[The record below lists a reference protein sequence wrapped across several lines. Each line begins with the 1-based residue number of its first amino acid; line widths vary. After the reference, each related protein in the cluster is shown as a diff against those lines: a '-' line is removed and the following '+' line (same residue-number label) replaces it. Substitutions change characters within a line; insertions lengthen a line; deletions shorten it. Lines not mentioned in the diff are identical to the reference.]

1 MENIDLLIRNGLVVT
16 MDPDGRIV
24 ENGSVA
30 ISGDGIAAI
39 GTTEELEERFSPKQT
54 LDAKGCAVMPG
65 LINAHTHAS
74 MTLFRGLADDLPLMD
89 WLQGY
94 IFPVEAHLTPE
105 WVRTGAQLACAE
117 MLLSGTTTFCDMYLF
132 EEEVAK
138 AASEAGIRALVG
150 EVLYDFPSPNYGPL
164 EEGFRYTEAL
174 IERWRSDP
182 LVSIAVE
189 PHATFT
195 CAPELLKKA
204 RSVADKHGVPF
215 IIHLSETKTEVDIVR
230 KTHGAT
236 PVRYLNDLGVLDGPT
251 VADHVV
257 WPSGE
262 EMEIL
267 RSKNVGVA
275 HNPESNMKL
284 ASGVAP
290 VPKMIGM
297 GIPVGLGTDGCAS
310 NNDLDLFREMDTTA
324 KLHKVF
330 SGDPTVM
337 DAETVLKTATVNGA
351 RALGMENEV
360 GSLEAGKKADVV
372 ILDLSRPHLTPLYN
386 VMSHLVYA
394 AKGSDV
400 RTVVVNGKVVVEDRA
415 LKTLDLDAILSSVR
429 GIADEVRAIVK
440 KNEG

>member
-1 MENIDLLIRNGLVVT
+1 MR
-16 MDPDGRIV
+16 
-24 ENGSVA
+24 
-30 ISGDGIAAI
+30 
-39 GTTEELEERFSPKQT
+39 
-54 LDAKGCAVMPG
+54 
-65 LINAHTHAS
+65 
-74 MTLFRGLADDLPLMD
+74 
-89 WLQGY
+89 
-94 IFPVEAHLTPE
+94 
-105 WVRTGAQLACAE
+105 
-117 MLLSGTTTFCDMYLF
+117 
-132 EEEVAK
+132 
-138 AASEAGIRALVG
+138 
-150 EVLYDFPSPNYGPL
+150 
-164 EEGFRYTEAL
+164 
-174 IERWRSDP
+174 
-182 LVSIAVE
+182 IAVE

-204 RSVADKHGVPF
+204 RSIADKHGVPF

-230 KTHGAT
+230 NTHGAT
-236 PVRYLNDLGVLDGPT
+236 PVRFLDGLGVFDGPT

-257 WPSGE
+257 WPSDE

-267 RSKNVGVA
+267 LSKNVGVV

-290 VPKMIGM
+290 VPKMIEM

-330 SGDPTVM
+330 CSDPTVM

-351 RALGMENEV
+351 KALGMADEV

-372 ILDLSRPHLTPLYN
+372 ILDLNRPHLTPLYN

-400 RTVVVNGKVVVEDRA
+400 RTVVVNGRVVVEDRK
-415 LKTLDLDAILSSVR
+415 LQTLDLDAILSSVR
-429 GIADEVRAIVK
+429 GIAEEVRAIVNK
-440 KNEG
+440 KES